1 MTTYSSSPVATFLLP
16 TAFVLFT
23 LLIASTE
30 ALALI
35 LKPLSGLIVQ
45 SVVYWAIALAVW
57 SEPNDE
63 TMVKAFL
70 FLAMLSF
77 LLMQV
82 RSKRVPQPF
91 IRAVLGL
98 ASLAVI
104 AHDCTTGFLGTQA
117 VVLRV
122 MMLLLRARNVHAVMG
137 RSRAVQFFA
146 S

>member
-63 TMVKAFL
+63 TM
-70 FLAMLSF
+70 
-77 LLMQV
+77 V